1 MALLRLL
8 AFYVTVT
15 CKGDIPKLLSSGFPM
30 QEPGT
35 NTPGGPLPTPNTP
48 VVAQGPVT
56 GSMTAKTAPVRGAG
70 IYNWRLALASA
81 PTVYV
86 QTKQTPGA
94 RALFSGLT
102 AAEIY
107 NVEVNAV
114 GAAGTSNWSD
124 DATMMIV

>member
-1 MALLRLL
+1 
-8 AFYVTVT
+8 
-15 CKGDIPKLLSSGFPM
+15 
-30 QEPGT
+30 
-35 NTPGGPLPTPNTP
+35 

-56 GSMTAKTAPVRGAG
+56 GAMAAKTAPIRGAG

-81 PTVYV
+81 PTVYA

-94 RALFSGLT
+94 RVLFAGLN
-102 AAEIY
+102 AGEIY

-124 DATMMIV
+124 DATMRVV